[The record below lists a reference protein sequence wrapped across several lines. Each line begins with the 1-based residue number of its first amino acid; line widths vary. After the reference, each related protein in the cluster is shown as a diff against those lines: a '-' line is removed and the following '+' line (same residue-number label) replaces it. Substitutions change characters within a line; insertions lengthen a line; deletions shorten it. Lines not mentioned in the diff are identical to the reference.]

1 MKPLMSKVQAF
12 IKDNKRNKFAKELK
26 GYISTWESL
35 TRSIGLSAM
44 RNTDEVNAAAV
55 DYLMFC
61 GYVTIAYFWAE
72 AAVAAEKAVRDGASE
87 PEFYK
92 TKIATADFY
101 YQRIMPRVLAHEVA
115 IKNGVD
121 TMMAIDEE
129 NFAFL

>member
-1 MKPLMSKVQAF
+1 
-12 IKDNKRNKFAKELK
+12 
-26 GYISTWESL
+26 
-35 TRSIGLSAM
+35 M

-72 AAVAAEKAVRDGASE
+72 AAVAAEQAVRDGAPE